1 MEIRFRCDYKKFFPN
16 KSSLQFVWSSFSTSN
31 FYCKCDQV
39 LTKINEQSVSNR
51 CFNSLVV
58 FSNLCVRCYI
68 SVTKFFLIL
77 DEAMTVDPAVQ
88 HWAHHCTVDLD
99 LVVLSVFSR
108 SLVWIK
114 EFLKD
119 QKYFSSIS
127 KCHLNFK
134 YSIAITWVNKKWPET
149 APWGHLYRRQ
159 QWAVFDNFLLLH
171 SFVSCWNQ
179 VLDQSFLI
187 VQKVLITKPWL
198 QTK

>member
-1 MEIRFRCDYKKFFPN
+1 MRLFPLGWGYFPWGWGYLPWVRLFPLGWGYFPWGWGYFRTSPLLGLLSEPKIFPN

-68 SVTKFFLIL
+68 SVTKFSLIL

-114 EFLKD
+114 ELLKD

-127 KCHLNFK
+127 KCHLNTF
-134 YSIAITWVNKKWPET
+134 
-149 APWGHLYRRQ
+149 
-159 QWAVFDNFLLLH
+159 
-171 SFVSCWNQ
+171 
-179 VLDQSFLI
+179 
-187 VQKVLITKPWL
+187 
-198 QTK
+198 